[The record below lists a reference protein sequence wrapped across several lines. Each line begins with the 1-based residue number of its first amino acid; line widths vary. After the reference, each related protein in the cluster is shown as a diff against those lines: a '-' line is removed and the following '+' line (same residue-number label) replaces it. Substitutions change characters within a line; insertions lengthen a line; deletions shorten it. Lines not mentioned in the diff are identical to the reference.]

1 MKPFRTFAA
10 MLTLLTAGAA
20 QAGTPLPPFENSIL
34 QADLATQAGLDQFQ
48 AAVETAGNKT
58 MIYADWHLL
67 HFMKSELFS
76 NLLPESAPSR
86 SEDEACA
93 ALANLGGGRLS
104 LSSRVNPGNNHL
116 LARMD
121 IDFAR
126 LPAFTMLTC
135 EQVIGTG
142 EQGLR
147 IRGFFYVPEMR
158 IETAQEFKLV
168 PLEVNPT
175 QLPADFFK

>member
-10 MLTLLTAGAA
+10 LLTLLTAGAA

-34 QADLATQAGLDQFQ
+34 QADLATQAGLDQFR
-48 AAVETAGNKT
+48 AAVETAGGKT

-76 NLLPESAPSR
+76 NLVPASAPSR
-86 SEDEACA
+86 SEDDACA
-93 ALANLGGGRLS
+93 ALENLSGGRLS
-104 LSSRVNPGNNHL
+104 LRGRIDPNDNHL
-116 LARMD
+116 LARMG

-135 EQVIGTG
+135 EPVIGSG

-147 IRGFFYVPEMR
+147 IRGFFYVPELR
-158 IETAQEFKLV
+158 IETAQEFKFV
-168 PLEVNPT
+168 PLDVNPT